1 MGPSQE
7 RAEIMTH
14 RISLTQTAFKMLG
27 AISDRRVQEK
37 IKEAID
43 DLAQDPEK
51 RGKPLIGDLTGYRCI
66 RAVGQRYRIIYSVD
80 RNRVLVLVIA
90 LGLRKEGSKKDIYE
104 LAKKLIKQKLVEVKK
119 NSKK

>member
-1 MGPSQE
+1 M
-7 RAEIMTH
+7 ITH

-37 IKEAID
+37 IKETIN

-51 RGKPLIGDLTGYRCI
+51 QGKPLIGDLTGYRCV

-80 RNRVLVLVIA
+80 RDSVLVLVIA

-104 LAKKLIKQKLVEVKK
+104 LAKKLIKQKLVEIKK
-119 NSKK
+119 AKK

>member
-1 MGPSQE
+1 
-7 RAEIMTH
+7 MTH

-66 RAVGQRYRIIYSVD
+66 RAVGQRHRIIYSVG

-119 NSKK
+119 DSKK